1 MHATLG
7 LRCPISKPRDAVW
20 TVLEKLNLGKQI
32 RRLGALIW
40 LLHSGRRGF
49 RVSRE
54 SDRILLSLSRR
65 TCGVEGMASIARLY
79 PDHPE
84 LQETLEP
91 RGP

>member
-32 RRLGALIW
+32 RRLGALI
-40 LLHSGRRGF
+40 
-49 RVSRE
+49 SRE